1 MIKKIIVLL
10 CSLYMGTNLSPVE
23 AQTAAYPK
31 VVLVIHGGAGT
42 IEKKYMTPE
51 KEKAY
56 HDKLMEALQAG
67 YQAIKAG
74 KSSVDA
80 VQATINVMENS
91 PLFNAGKGA
100 VFTHDGKNQ
109 MDASI
114 MNGANL
120 KAGAVADVSTIK
132 NPIDAARAVM
142 EKSPHVMLAC
152 EGAEKFAQ
160 ATGCAIVPPSYFYTK
175 DRWEQLQRALQR
187 EKGQKISMKYDPA
200 KSNIYGAGEEDEK
213 FGTVGC
219 AALDEQG
226 NLAAGTST
234 GGMTNKMYDR
244 IGDSPIIG
252 AGTYANNKTCAIS
265 CTGWGEFF
273 IRTLAAKTVSDLMEY
288 KGMSLKEAAD
298 TVIYHIIPDL
308 GGDGGMIALDHNGHF
323 AFPFNTPGM
332 FRGYVTADGSMHV
345 MMYGDEG
352 NVP

>member
-1 MIKKIIVLL
+1 MQLCRGQSAANEKVL
-10 CSLYMGTNLSPVE
+10 
-23 AQTAAYPK
+23 
-31 VVLVIHGGAGT
+31 LVIHGGAGT

-56 HDKLMEALQAG
+56 HDKLMEALQTG
-67 YQAIKAG
+67 YRTIKAG

-80 VQATINVMENS
+80 VQAAINVMENS

-114 MNGANL
+114 MNGADL

-142 EKSPHVMLAC
+142 EHSPHVMLAC
-152 EGAEKFAQ
+152 EGAEKFAKK
-160 ATGCAIVPPSYFYTK
+160 AGCTIVPSSYFFTK
-175 DRWEQLQRALQR
+175 DRWEQWQRALQR
-187 EKGQKISMKYDPA
+187 EKGKTGAFRYDP
-200 KSNIYGAGEEDEK
+200 SQSIIYGAGEEDEK

-219 AALDEQG
+219 VALDENG

-252 AGTYANNKTCAIS
+252 AGTYANNATCAIS
-265 CTGWGEFF
+265 CTGWGEYF

-298 TVIYHIIPDL
+298 TVIHHIIPDL
-308 GGDGGMIALDHNGHF
+308 GGDGGMIALDHNGNF
-323 AFPFNTPGM
+323 TFPFNTPGM
-332 FRGYVTADGSMHV
+332 FRGYVTEDGTIKIY
-345 MMYGDEG
+345 MYKE
-352 NVP
+352 

>member
-1 MIKKIIVLL
+1 MKRFIILL
-10 CSLYMGTNLSPVE
+10 CLIIMATNIPSE
-23 AQTAAYPK
+23 GQTPDDQK

-56 HDKLMEALQAG
+56 HDKLIEALQAG
-67 YQAIKAG
+67 YKAIKAG
-74 KSSVDA
+74 KTSVDA
-80 VQATINVMENS
+80 VQAAINVMENS
-91 PLFNAGKGA
+91 SLFNAGKGA

-152 EGAEKFAQ
+152 EGAEAFAKKE
-160 ATGCAIVPPSYFYTK
+160 GCAIVPPSYFYTEE
-175 DRWEQLQRALQR
+175 RWQQLQRAIEK
-187 EKGQKISMKYDPA
+187 EKGGKTSVQYDPVR
-200 KSNIYGAGEEDEK
+200 NIIYGAGDEDEK

-219 AALDEQG
+219 VALDESG

-298 TVIYHIIPDL
+298 TVIYHIIPEL
-308 GGDGGMIALDHNGHF
+308 GGDGGMIALDHDGHF
-323 AFPFNTPGM
+323 TFPFNTSGM
-332 FRGYVTADGSMHV
+332 FRGYVTADGTMHV
-345 MMYGDEG
+345 AMYKDPE
-352 NVP
+352 

>member
-1 MIKKIIVLL
+1 MERASFLIFIV
-10 CSLYMGTNLSPVE
+10 YMLANTFSSN
-23 AQTAAYPK
+23 AQTVIPQK
-31 VVLVIHGGAGT
+31 VVLVIHGGAGV
-42 IEKKYMTPE
+42 IEKKNMTPE
-51 KEKAY
+51 KGKAY

-67 YQAIKAG
+67 YKAIKAG
-74 KSSVDA
+74 KASVDA
-80 VQATINVMENS
+80 VQAAINVMENS

-142 EKSPHVMLAC
+142 EKSPHVLLAC
-152 EGAEKFAQ
+152 EGAEAFAKKE
-160 ATGCAIVPPSYFYTK
+160 GCTIVPPSYFYTK
-175 DRWEQLQRALQR
+175 ERWEQLQRALQK
-187 EKGQKISMKYDPA
+187 ENGQHTSVKYDP
-200 KSNIYGAGEEDEK
+200 KESKIYGAGEQDEK

-219 AALDEQG
+219 VALDSAG

-252 AGTYANNKTCAIS
+252 AGTYANNATCAIS
-265 CTGWGEFF
+265 CTGWGEYFM
-273 IRTLAAKTVSDLMEY
+273 RTLAAKTVSDLIEY
-288 KGMSLKEAAD
+288 KGMKLADAAD
-298 TVIYHIIPDL
+298 TVIHHIIPEL
-308 GGDGGMIALDHNGHF
+308 GGDGGMIALDREGHF

-332 FRGYVTADGSMHV
+332 FRGYVTEDGSMHV
-345 MMYGDEG
+345 FMYKQ
-352 NVP
+352 

>member
-1 MIKKIIVLL
+1 MKKILFIIFLSSTFL
-10 CSLYMGTNLSPVE
+10 MKYTAKSQSLPKE
-23 AQTAAYPK
+23 K

-56 HDKLMEALQAG
+56 HDKLIEALKAG
-67 YQAIKAG
+67 YKAIKAG

-80 VQATINVMENS
+80 VQAAINIMEDS

-120 KAGAVADVSTIK
+120 KAGAVADVSIIK

-142 EKSPHVMLAC
+142 EHSPHVMLAC
-152 EGAEKFAQ
+152 SGAEAFAKK
-160 ATGCAIVPPSYFYTK
+160 AGCVMVPSSYFYTK

-187 EKGQKISMKYDPA
+187 EKGKKTTVRYDPA
-200 KSNIYGAGEEDEK
+200 NSTIYGAGEEDEK

-219 AALDEQG
+219 VALDEKG

-252 AGTYANNKTCAIS
+252 AGTFANNATCAIS

-288 KGMSLKEAAD
+288 KGISLKQAAD
-298 TVIYHIIPDL
+298 TVIHHIIPDL
-308 GGDGGMIALDHNGHF
+308 GGDGGMIALDHQGNF
-323 AFPFNTPGM
+323 TFPFNTPGM
-332 FRGYVTADGSMHV
+332 FRGYVTEDGSMKV
-345 MMYGDEG
+345 YMYKE
-352 NVP
+352 